1 MLEHEM
7 IVVFIR
13 LLFQSTIMANFQT
26 LFKTD
31 LVIIESYIRRTY
43 KQSVIKWNDTDCG
56 SSDFSCVGY
65 LVMAQ
70 VKIMLKFIG
79 F

>member
-1 MLEHEM
+1 M

-13 LLFQSTIMANFQT
+13 RQSTIMANVQT

-31 LVIIESYIRRTY
+31 LVINETYIRRTY
-43 KQSVIKWNDTDCG
+43 IQSVIKWNDTDCV
-56 SSDFSCVGY
+56 SSDCSCVGF
-65 LVMAQ
+65 LVKAQ
-70 VKIMLKFIG
+70 VKIILYFIG